1 MGISEV
7 HSGKKSQVL
16 YFLALVLYCLNFRG
30 EGIFIPLLLLPFL
43 VMHLVFYRFNIRYF
57 IIVGIIIAFSTIFT
71 LTMNSYGY
79 IQSSFT
85 FYSYLLYPVCL
96 FMLGE
101 LVVRK
106 DGVNKKLTYASIFGV
121 IFSFSLFSFLSLM
134 KTINTYGSIDAAMKA
149 LNGRVVLN
157 FWNDGLISA
166 TGFNTYLSLG
176 LIILPT
182 CFMSFKEMRYGKI
195 LKSLCILSFLIS
207 LYGIII
213 LANRTGFILIL
224 AALISVSLL
233 VKKTTFLKVVKWLV
247 GVFLVI
253 FIKLLYDNNMA
264 IKSFLLQYPL
274 FSRFNEMDMRSDPR
288 FESWKEAFMGLFT
301 NPTGGRKTSLSLN
314 YAHNMWLDVGY
325 DVGVL
330 SLFLLL
336 IITALALVSLRNF
349 IKSDQPVVL
358 KGLIVGIYT
367 AMFLTFMVEPIFEG
381 WFTYFTVFC
390 FIFGLT
396 HGLNFKYR
404 IGRNNNMQGASDTN
418 YEMTSF

>member
-1 MGISEV
+1 MDISGV
-7 HSGKKSQVL
+7 HEGKKNQVL

-30 EGIFIPLLLLPFL
+30 EGMFIPFLLLPFL
-43 VMHLVFYRFNIRYF
+43 VMHLAFHRFNVRYF
-57 IIVGIIIAFSTIFT
+57 IIVGIIIVFSTIYS

-79 IQSSFT
+79 IYSSFN

-101 LVVRK
+101 LLARK
-106 DGVNKKLTYASIFGV
+106 DGGNKKLTYNTIFGV
-121 IFSFSLFSFLSLM
+121 IFSFALFSVLSLM
-134 KTINTYGSIDAAMKA
+134 KTINTYGSIEAATRA

-157 FWNDGLISA
+157 FWNDSLISA
-166 TGFNTYLSLG
+166 TGFNTYLSFG
-176 LIILPT
+176 LVILPI
-182 CFMSFKEMRYGKI
+182 CFMSFKELRYGKA
-195 LKSLCILSFLIS
+195 LKFLCFLSFLIS

-224 AALISVSLL
+224 ASLIAVSLL
-233 VKKTTFLKVVKWLV
+233 VKKTTFLRVVKWFV
-247 GVFLVI
+247 GILSVM
-253 FIKLLYDNNMA
+253 FIKFLYDNNMD
-264 IKSFLLQYPL
+264 IKYFLLQYPL
-274 FSRFNEMDMRSDPR
+274 FSRFNEMDMRNDPR

-325 DVGVL
+325 DVGIL
-330 SLFLLL
+330 SFFLLL
-336 IITALALVSLRNF
+336 LITFLGLSALYNF
-349 IKSDQPVVL
+349 IKSNQPLLL
-358 KGLIVGIYT
+358 KGLIVGLYT

-390 FIFGLT
+390 FVFGLT

-404 IGRNNNMQGASDTN
+404 IDRNNNIQRASDTN
-418 YEMTSF
+418 YETTPF